1 MKKQMKKQMKKIGIT
16 NHPDFPI
23 DEWSKTKFTLDE
35 LFDTPIDLNSEEIEF
50 ANDFME
56 SVQLDTDD
64 DEGLIELIMKR
75 SSLKSFLVHMKR
87 LINQHQNKNGLN
99 EI

>member
-1 MKKQMKKQMKKIGIT
+1 MKKIGIT

-23 DEWSKTKFTLDE
+23 DEWSRTKFTLDE
-35 LFDTPIDLNSEEIEF
+35 LFATPIDLNSEEIEF

-56 SVQLDTDD
+56 TVQLDTDD
-64 DEGLIELIMKR
+64 DEGLIELTMKR

-99 EI
+99 EIQ

>member
-1 MKKQMKKQMKKIGIT
+1 MKKIGIT

-23 DEWSKTKFTLDE
+23 DEWSRTKFTLDE
-35 LFDTPIDLNSEEIEF
+35 LFATPIDLNSEEIEF

-56 SVQLDTDD
+56 TVQLDTDD
-64 DEGLIELIMKR
+64 DEGLIELTMKR
-75 SSLKSFLVHMKR
+75 SSLKSFLVHTKR

-99 EI
+99 EIQ

>member
-1 MKKQMKKQMKKIGIT
+1 MKKIGIT

-23 DEWSKTKFTLDE
+23 DEWSRTKFTLDE
-35 LFDTPIDLNSEEIEF
+35 LFATPIDLNSEEIEF

-56 SVQLDTDD
+56 TVQLDTDD
-64 DEGLIELIMKR
+64 DEGLIELTMKR
-75 SSLKSFLVHMKR
+75 SSLKSFLVHIKR

-99 EI
+99 EIQ

>member
-1 MKKQMKKQMKKIGIT
+1 MKNIGIT

-23 DEWSKTKFTLDE
+23 DEWSRTKFTLDE
-35 LFDTPIDLNSEEIEF
+35 LFATPIDLNSEEIEF

-56 SVQLDTDD
+56 TVQLDTDD
-64 DEGLIELIMKR
+64 DEGLIELTMKR
-75 SSLKSFLVHMKR
+75 SSLKSFLVHIKR

-99 EI
+99 EIQ

>member
-1 MKKQMKKQMKKIGIT
+1 MKKIGIT
-16 NHPDFPI
+16 NHPDFPS

-99 EI
+99 EIQ